1 MQDIDLII
9 SGGKALLM
17 NDHNTCLENAGIA
30 VNASSI
36 IDVNYLEDPK
46 YKVVADKLA

>member
-30 VNASSI
+30 VKASSI
-36 IDVNYLEDPK
+36 IDIGKKEEILKK
-46 YKVVADKLA
+46 YKREKNN